1 MTQYKVQV
9 IDEAGN
15 LIANK
20 TVEATDYVDACA
32 EVVRQANKAAETDD
46 LLILDGGPALDTG
59 RKLG

>member
-1 MTQYKVQV
+1 MAQYKVQV

-32 EVVRQANKAAETDD
+32 EVVRQHNK
-46 LLILDGGPALDTG
+46 LDGATDKPFTG
-59 RKLG
+59 GESTIGDKL